1 MVFAGSTLWPRV
13 HKVLYATAPSVR
25 EMRGTVGLCV
35 AQPRPNA
42 ALFKLGPMRTHHFL
56 ALTLATLLPLSA
68 PARAAEPLASSA
80 SLPAGA
86 RSLTFTEAELNQ
98 AAAQHFPMQRSVQ
111 GLLQI
116 TLSRPQ
122 VRLQPASN
130 RLRTSVT
137 LQVNE
142 PFTGRAYDGVVS
154 VNHGL
159 RYEASDRSLRMTA
172 VQVDRVDFPSVPE
185 PYRRLLADSAPQVV
199 AQALTE
205 MPLYTAK
212 PEQTAVLEGMGFA
225 IGELQ
230 VTPAGL
236 RIVLMPA
243 LLAPPVDPRP

>member
-1 MVFAGSTLWPRV
+1 
-13 HKVLYATAPSVR
+13 
-25 EMRGTVGLCV
+25 MRK
-35 AQPRPNA
+35 
-42 ALFKLGPMRTHHFL
+42 LFFL
-56 ALTLATLLPLSA
+56 TLTLASTLLLNA
-68 PARAAEPLASSA
+68 PSRAAELQTSTA

-98 AAAQHFPMQRSVQ
+98 ATAQHFPMQRSVQ

-116 TLSRPQ
+116 ELSRPQ
-122 VRLQPASN
+122 VRLQSASN
-130 RLRTSVT
+130 RLRTSVA
-137 LQVNE
+137 LRVSE

-243 LLAPPVDPRP
+243 LLAPPVGQHP